1 MPRRIDVEVG
11 RNGQV
16 KVEFSGFEGETCFE
30 EAEALQ
36 RMLKELGLW
45 AIPVTVTPKT
55 TAQIE
60 DELGAT
66 KETKKGVPLS

>member
-16 KVEFSGFEGETCFE
+16 KAEFSGFEGETCLE
-30 EAEALQ
+30 EAEALE
-36 RMLKELGLW
+36 RVLKELGLW

-55 TAQIE
+55 AAQIE